1 MGSVWG
7 NFSLLLTF
15 IVVIHN
21 VIKKCDIIEGKGFC
35 RKERYVI
42 TPIYIHNIP
51 CIHIVLLLKVYEFFF
66 SISTKKLSKFP
77 IIFQYQVIN
86 STNFH
91 NLQIKVSTFS
101 HRPGLI
107 YIKPN
112 IRTTSSSSSSSSST
126 FTLMNQLLYYSRN
139 ITYNEMINLIMT

>member
-21 VIKKCDIIEGKGFC
+21 VIKKCDRIEGKGSC

-51 CIHIVLLLKVYEFFF
+51 CIHIVLLLKVYESFFF
-66 SISTKKLSKFP
+66 NF
-77 IIFQYQVIN
+77 YQKI
-86 STNFH
+86 
-91 NLQIKVSTFS
+91 IKVSYNFS
-101 HRPGLI
+101 IPSYQLNQFSQFTN
-107 YIKPN
+107 KSFN
-112 IRTTSSSSSSSSST
+112 IFPSPWTY
-126 FTLMNQLLYYSRN
+126 LY
-139 ITYNEMINLIMT
+139 

>member
-1 MGSVWG
+1 M
-7 NFSLLLTF
+7 NL
-15 IVVIHN
+15 
-21 VIKKCDIIEGKGFC
+21 
-35 RKERYVI
+35 
-42 TPIYIHNIP
+42 
-51 CIHIVLLLKVYEFFF
+51 FF

-91 NLQIKVSTFS
+91 NLQIKVLTFS

-112 IRTTSSSSSSSSST
+112 IRTTSSSSSST